1 MIFGPLL
8 VTVHCHIFE
17 VHNTTTRSLQTSYAI
32 TKSSL
37 YIWFDHS
44 SFLSLEIENE
54 NRLME

>member
-8 VTVHCHIFE
+8 VTVHWHFE
-17 VHNTTTRSLQTSYAI
+17 VHNTTTRSLQSSYAI

-37 YIWFDHS
+37 HIWFDHS
-44 SFLSLEIENE
+44 SFVSLEIENE

>member
-8 VTVHCHIFE
+8 VTVHW
-17 VHNTTTRSLQTSYAI
+17 HNTTTRSLQTSYAI